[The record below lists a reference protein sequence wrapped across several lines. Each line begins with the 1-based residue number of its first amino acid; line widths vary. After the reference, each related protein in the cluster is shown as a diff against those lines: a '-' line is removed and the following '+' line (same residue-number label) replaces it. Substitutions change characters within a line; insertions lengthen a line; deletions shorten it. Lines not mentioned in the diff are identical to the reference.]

1 MQKIKYPVG
10 SELSY
15 NIKSHFED
23 NKTSKI
29 KIIDISSNK
38 FLAAI
43 TEIDDGISIKWVT
56 QEYLDM
62 CGYKLVS
69 APRWIPEIGECYFA
83 SSNVGDLNSWN
94 WCNNDWDR
102 FRLKSDNVF
111 KTREECQKKI
121 EEINSREI

>member
-1 MQKIKYPVG
+1 MLQKIKYPVG
-10 SELSY
+10 SKLISCRGDM
-15 NIKSHFED
+15 ITLED
-23 NKTSKI
+23 LTPNQK
-29 KIIDISSNK
+29 
-38 FLAAI
+38 L
-43 TEIDDGISIKWVT
+43 
-56 QEYLDM
+56 
-62 CGYKLVS
+62 CLVS
-69 APRWIPEIGECYFA
+69 FGEGEQLYKWYSQRELDFFIYKPISTPRWIPEIGERYFA